1 MGKMGRLAEIGGAAF
16 EPGGDHVPAGPSA
29 ADVIQ
34 RSELARHVEGFAV
47 TDGQRGDEPDVRCRP
62 GKCGKDGKRLEAVK
76 IMRAGFFGDEDA
88 VGQQEEI
95 KLRRLSKLCLSLI
108 VRKAGACVGLGIRV
122 TPISPSHSDSV
133 EHESKLR
140 FTVIRHGKLPDHFVP
155 AQEWAS
161 HVGQNHEKLK
171 TINLVE

>member
-88 VGQQEEI
+88 VGH
-95 KLRRLSKLCLSLI
+95 KRKSNFAASASCACLL
-108 VRKAGACVGLGIRV
+108 
-122 TPISPSHSDSV
+122 
-133 EHESKLR
+133 
-140 FTVIRHGKLPDHFVP
+140 
-155 AQEWAS
+155 
-161 HVGQNHEKLK
+161 
-171 TINLVE
+171 